1 MSDESHQLTVI
12 ELGDQPAAWRAAGF
26 DVDEHGGDGAG
37 CGRVHLGTT
46 TVVLTG
52 RGGDPAWS
60 IDGVVV
66 PIDGLPI
73 ATADIDGETST
84 TMPAEAHPNG
94 ISRLDHVVVSTG
106 DSDRTVAAFADAGL
120 SPRRTR
126 EVTDGPHPMRQTFCW
141 AGDVIIEIVGPL
153 EPAGDADG
161 AAATFFG
168 LALVADDLDAS
179 SAHLG
184 ELLAPPRDAVQP
196 GRRIAGLRHRSV
208 GISLPVAVMTP
219 HR

>member
-1 MSDESHQLTVI
+1 MSDGSHRLVAI

-26 DVDEHGGDGAG
+26 DVDTR
-37 CGRVHLGTT
+37 GRLRLGTT
-46 TVVLTG
+46 EVVLTG
-52 RGGDPAWS
+52 RGGDPAWAV
-60 IDGVVV
+60 DGVDE

-73 ATADIDGETST
+73 SAGLGAPAVEAVAAT
-84 TMPAEAHPNG
+84 HPNG
-94 ISRLDHVVVSTG
+94 ISRIDHVVVSTG

-126 EVTDGPHPMRQTFCW
+126 EVTVGPRPVRQTFCW

-153 EPAGDADG
+153 EPAAEADRS
-161 AAATFFG
+161 AAAFFG
-168 LALVADDLDAS
+168 LALVADDLDAT
-179 SAHLG
+179 AARLG
-184 ELLAPPRDAVQP
+184 DLLGQPRDAVQP
-196 GRRIAGLRHRSV
+196 GRRIAGLRHREI

>member
-1 MSDESHQLTVI
+1 MSDESHQLRVI
-12 ELGDQPAAWRAAGF
+12 ELGDPPAAWRAAGF
-26 DVDEHGGDGAG
+26 DVDTR
-37 CGRVHLGTT
+37 GRLRLGSTE
-46 TVVLTG
+46 VVLTG

-60 IDGVVV
+60 VDDVDE
-66 PIDGLPI
+66 PIDGLPVMVRDAAHGI
-73 ATADIDGETST
+73 GAPAATS
-84 TMPAEAHPNG
+84 PHPNG
-94 ISRLDHVVVSTG
+94 ISRIDHVVVSTG

-126 EVTDGPHPMRQTFCW
+126 EVTDGPNPMRQTFCW

-153 EPAGDADG
+153 EPAGDAAG

-168 LALVADDLDAS
+168 LALVADDLDATAS
-179 SAHLG
+179 RLG
-184 ELLAPPRDAVQP
+184 DLLGPPRAAVQP
-196 GRRIAGLRHRSV
+196 GRRIAGLRHREI